1 MNDSLKPGRRNQQ
14 PKAIT
19 EIRKVSPTE
28 PLLSWRLSPPMV
40 RMPDA
45 SAVGRIRGRC
55 GDSMEIYLKIKDDR
69 IRRASFY
76 SDGCGSSIAC
86 GAVAAQLAA
95 GKSIDEAALI
105 GGDTILEVVNG
116 LPEKE
121 CHCAYLAA
129 ETLHAAIHDWMVRG
143 ATTLKD
149 GR

>member
-1 MNDSLKPGRRNQQ
+1 MSDALKPRPRNQQ

-19 EIRKVSPTE
+19 EIRNVSPTE
-28 PLLSWRLSPPMV
+28 PLLSWRRSPPMG

-55 GDSMEIYLKIKDDR
+55 GDNMEIYLKIKDDR
-69 IRRASFY
+69 IQTVSFY
-76 SDGCGSSIAC
+76 TDGCGSSIAC
-86 GAVAAQLAA
+86 GAVAARLAT

-129 ETLHAAIHDWMVRG
+129 ETLHAAIDDWMVRG
-143 ATTLKD
+143 ATTPTD